1 MCSVT
6 IRTPES
12 SSVRRWS
19 VPLGVT
25 VAAVPRAAGA
35 ARAVAAVA
43 APVAAAAVVAVA
55 ARAAVTVAAVPAR
68 AAAVAAAATGADGG
82 QLLDGLAGDLGV
94 LGQAQADP
102 AALAVDLDHADGD
115 LVALVEDLL
124 DGVDAL
130 ARRDVGDVQQP
141 VGALGQL
148 DEGAERGRLDDLAGE
163 RVADLDLLGHRPD
176 ALGQLLAELAVGGVH
191 EDLAVVV
198 DVDLGLELL
207 RQAADRL
214 AALADEQADLG
225 RVDLHR
231 DDAGRVGRQ
240 LLTRAVDG
248 VLHLTQ
254 DVHPGIA
261 GLGERVAQDVERD
274 ARDLDV
280 HLQGGDALGGA
291 G

>member
-1 MCSVT
+1 MCSTRCDRPASSVASPTEPVPIQNPRAADRTEPMCSVT

-55 ARAAVTVAAVPAR
+55 ARAAVTVAAAVPAR

-82 QLLDGLAGDLGV
+82 QLLGGLAGDIGV

-130 ARRDVGDVQQP
+130 AGRDVGDVQQA

-163 RVADLDLLGHRPD
+163 RVADLDLLSHCPD
-176 ALGQLLAELAVGGVH
+176 VLRLLPA
-191 EDLAVVV
+191 DLA
-198 DVDLGLELL
+198 
-207 RQAADRL
+207 R
-214 AALADEQADLG
+214 G
-225 RVDLHR
+225 R
-231 DDAGRVGRQ
+231 
-240 LLTRAVDG
+240 
-248 VLHLTQ
+248 
-254 DVHPGIA
+254 
-261 GLGERVAQDVERD
+261 
-274 ARDLDV
+274 
-280 HLQGGDALGGA
+280 
-291 G
+291 